1 MSVSSRFA
9 VAVHILLALDFNNPN
24 PVTSEQLAYS
34 ASTNAVVIRKLISSL
49 VQAELVQT
57 QLGAG
62 GGAYLA
68 KPSSEISLLDIYNA
82 VETAQIFATHRC
94 EPAADCFVGCHVLEL
109 LNPVLANAEDALFDV
124 LAQVKLSSLNTQLK
138 SFA

>member
-9 VAVHILLALDFNNPN
+9 VAVHILLALDFNSPN

-49 VQAELVQT
+49 VQAGLVQT

-62 GGAYLA
+62 GGAHLA
-68 KPSSEISLLDIYNA
+68 KPSNEITLLDIYNA
-82 VETAQIFATHRC
+82 VETAQIFSTHRTA
-94 EPAADCFVGCHVLEL
+94 PADDCFVGCHVLDL
-109 LNPVLANAEDALFDV
+109 LTPVLTQAEDALFNV
-124 LAQVKLSSLNTQLK
+124 LKQVKLSSLNTQLK
-138 SFA
+138 AFA

>member
-9 VAVHILLALDFNNPN
+9 VAVHILLALDFNSPN

-49 VQAELVQT
+49 VQAGLVQT

-62 GGAYLA
+62 GGAHLA
-68 KPSSEISLLDIYNA
+68 KPSSEINLLEIYNA
-82 VETAQIFATHRC
+82 VETAQIFSTHRTT
-94 EPAADCFVGCHVLEL
+94 PAADCFVGCHVLEL
-109 LNPVLANAEDALFDV
+109 LNPVLTQAEDALFNV
-124 LAQVKLSSLNTQLK
+124 LKQVKLSSLNAQLK
-138 SFA
+138 AFA